1 MPFSI
6 AMLVYQRVP
15 IFINVPVIP
24 IFIYQNSLS
33 ARRPQCWTTRINP
46 AIESNSEV
54 GPSTGGSCLM
64 IAPDIGS
71 SGCGPE
77 NWLKP
82 PENGQEIMGT

>member
-1 MPFSI
+1 
-6 AMLVYQRVP
+6 
-15 IFINVPVIP
+15 
-24 IFIYQNSLS
+24 
-33 ARRPQCWTTRINP
+33 
-46 AIESNSEV
+46 
-54 GPSTGGSCLM
+54 M